1 MLIDKYASFGE
12 GLSLETAGVI
22 GNALDLGAAY
32 NVGAGANRPPVL
44 HVVAQSAVG
53 AGALQ
58 LCASDDG
65 ATAKEV
71 LVGMTFGASEAGTV
85 LFSGMLP
92 AVPKASGRYLV
103 LKNASD
109 ASSASGTVSA
119 YMLNHAPAHHV
130 YPDCQAG

>member
-12 GLSLETAGVI
+12 GLSLEKAGVI

-44 HVVAQSAVG
+44 HVVAQTAVG
-53 AGALQ
+53 KGTLQ

-65 ATAKEV
+65 TTVKET
-71 LVGMTFGASEAGTV
+71 LVCMAFDASDAGTV

-92 AVPKASGRYLV
+92 AVPKASGRYL
-103 LKNASD
+103 LLNNASD
-109 ASSASGTVSA
+109 ASGTVSA

-130 YPDCQAG
+130 YPGR

>member
-1 MLIDKYASFGE
+1 MLIDRYAAFGE

-44 HVVAQSAVG
+44 HVVAQTAVG
-53 AGALQ
+53 KGSLQ

-65 ATAKEV
+65 VTAREA
-71 LVGMTFGASEAGTV
+71 LVCMAFDESEEGTV

-103 LKNASD
+103 LNNVSD
-109 ASSASGTVSA
+109 ASGAVSA
-119 YMLNHAPAHHV
+119 YMLNQAPAHHV
-130 YPDCQAG
+130 YPGR

>member
-1 MLIDKYASFGE
+1 MLIDRYASFGD
-12 GLSLETAGVI
+12 GLSLEKAGVI
-22 GNALDLGAAY
+22 GNALDLGAAC

-44 HVVAQSAVG
+44 HVVAQSATG
-53 AGALQ
+53 KGMLQ

-65 ATAKEV
+65 VTAKEA
-71 LVGMTFGASEAGTV
+71 LVCMAFDAADEGTV

-92 AVPKASGRYLV
+92 VVPKASGRYLV

-109 ASSASGTVSA
+109 AYGTVGA

-130 YPDCQAG
+130 YPGR